1 MQTSLSKDISKLT
14 SKLDDLGR
22 KQLPFATSLALNE
35 VAKNAQQRA
44 QRRMRTDLDRPT
56 PFTIRGVRVRR
67 SSKTKLQ
74 AEVYIQEIQAEY
86 LQYAVKG
93 GKRRPAKR
101 ALVVPV
107 KLKLNKYGNIPRRK
121 IQTLL
126 SRDDVFVVRDSDKA
140 GIYQR
145 MKSGKLKMLVAFE
158 SSADYERRWPFF
170 DIVIKE
176 AKKRIEPAMRAAL
189 ARAIATAK

>member
-1 MQTSLSKDISKLT
+1 MQSDLSKDISKLT
-14 SKLDDLGR
+14 SKLDSLGR
-22 KQLPFATSLALNE
+22 KQLPYATSLALNQ
-35 VAKNAQQRA
+35 VATDAQRRA
-44 QRRMRTDLDRPT
+44 QRTMRTDLDKPT

-67 SSKTKLQ
+67 SSKTRLT
-74 AEVYIQEIQAEY
+74 AEVYIQEIQASY
-86 LQYAVKG
+86 LKYAVRG
-93 GKRRPAKR
+93 GQRRPAKR

-107 KLKLNKYGNIPRRK
+107 KLKLNKYGNIPRKK

-126 SRDDVFVVRDSDKA
+126 ARDDVFVVRDSAKA

-158 SSADYERRWPFF
+158 PSANYERRWPFF
-170 DIVIKE
+170 EITIKE

-189 ARAIATAK
+189 FKALSTAK